1 MCCNNGTTVEVN
13 QCFHF
18 YHSIFFPPVS
28 LLLLKYKMWVLFS
41 PMLTTFEHARGL
53 SSCYITWFHV
63 IKDNISTLLKSCTA
77 AEKKEEGGGG
87 IKGHL
92 SRFRELQGLWNE
104 RGGKKAA
111 RSVRTFILR
120 NNLPAKA
127 NSFGPKQSRS
137 KSGNTC
143 AEQQG
148 RGSAR

>member
-1 MCCNNGTTVEVN
+1 MLQQRHHGRGESVLSLLP
-13 QCFHF
+13 Q
-18 YHSIFFPPVS
+18 YFFPPSVLTFTKVQNVS
-28 LLLLKYKMWVLFS
+28 AFFTYVNYFWACSGSQL
-41 PMLTTFEHARGL
+41 MLHNLISCDKGQYFNLGEKLHRSRKKRGG
-53 SSCYITWFHV
+53 
-63 IKDNISTLLKSCTA
+63 
-77 AEKKEEGGGG
+77 GGGG